1 MREMKAGEERDRARF
16 SATRLLEDLDEQWP
30 SMKFLGFGAYYAW
43 IFLSYN
49 SDVLFGWSGA
59 SVGGNA
65 MSVMYLAS
73 TTALGLVL
81 IVAGAFQKVTARIV
95 ESRLSVTVLAG
106 MATLATLVVAW
117 SAPAQ
122 AGEALYVAGC
132 SLTGVG
138 TAFVALRLG
147 SVYSTVGARQAF
159 MYTAGSFIFAGMLYF
174 VCIGLPQPVGLLMA
188 ASLPLLAVVFTMAAV
203 RAPSEPAEDVVPV
216 RELPRGYFIRLVV
229 AVSVFSVIAG
239 VIKGF
244 MALQQPLSAAT
255 DQGVIIV
262 FATACAAVLLFVL
275 VGLLVREF
283 DISQLYYPIIILTC
297 LGNLVVPLFGG
308 LGVIQGELV
317 SIAYNL
323 FILMVWCL
331 LANVANRTNL
341 SYVRVFGWG
350 RGASAA
356 GTTVGWFAGAS
367 LAPVLV
373 ENPSNMVALA
383 MGMVFVLLVVSM
395 VILNERTIGMALRK
409 TRNAQT
415 DQGTGDFF
423 PSGRGPE
430 GAGGASDGDGAPR
443 EGAWTKSCNALAEQ
457 AGLSLRER
465 DVLFLLGKGYTE
477 KPHPQRL
484 REGGRAFQAGAA
496 KPHRGREDRALSVL
510 RPELGACLLS
520 DLAVNLRRCRSS
532 PCACATRADT
542 IVPMRQGATAA
553 RCGGPEGEAKERAHD
568 GSAEEHG
575 LVLGVGQPRACRGD
589 REGSERVARQRQ
601 A

>member
-1 MREMKAGEERDRARF
+1 MNILQMFSYPFMQRALIAGVLVSLCA
-16 SATRLLEDLDEQWP
+16 ALLGVPLVLKRY
-30 SMKFLGFGAYYAW
+30 SMIGDGLSHVSFGALAIAVALGVMPLYFSIPVVILAAF
-43 IFLSYN
+43 FLLRMASHPHWN
-49 SDVLFGWSGA
+49 SDAAIAAVSASALAIGILVISRTTGMTTDVDNYMFGSVLAMTKGDVA
-59 SVGGNA
+59 LSV
-65 MSVMYLAS
+65 
-73 TTALGLVL
+73 
-81 IVAGAFQKVTARIV
+81 I
-95 ESRLSVTVLAG
+95 LSVTVLAG

-465 DVLFLLGKGYTE
+465 DVLFLLGKGYTIE
-477 KPHPQRL
+477 YI
-484 REGGRAFQAGAA
+484 AG
-496 KPHRGREDRALSVL
+496 
-510 RPELGACLLS
+510 ELGISFNTAKSHIRNVYAKAGVHSKQELQSLIE
-520 DLAVNLRRCRSS
+520 DGK
-532 PCACATRADT
+532 
-542 IVPMRQGATAA
+542 IVR
-553 RCGGPEGEAKERAHD
+553 
-568 GSAEEHG
+568 
-575 LVLGVGQPRACRGD
+575 
-589 REGSERVARQRQ
+589 
-601 A
+601 

>member
-283 DISQLYYPIIILTC
+283 DISQLYYPIIILMC

-331 LANVANRTNL
+331 LANVANRTDL

-367 LAPVLV
+367 LAPMLV

-395 VILNERTIGMALRK
+395 VILNERTIGIALRK

-423 PSGRGPE
+423 PNGRGPE

-465 DVLFLLGKGYTE
+465 DVLFLLGKGYTIE
-477 KPHPQRL
+477 YI
-484 REGGRAFQAGAA
+484 AG
-496 KPHRGREDRALSVL
+496 
-510 RPELGACLLS
+510 ELGISFNTAKSHIRNVYAKAGVHSKQELQSLIE
-520 DLAVNLRRCRSS
+520 DGK
-532 PCACATRADT
+532 
-542 IVPMRQGATAA
+542 IVR
-553 RCGGPEGEAKERAHD
+553 
-568 GSAEEHG
+568 
-575 LVLGVGQPRACRGD
+575 
-589 REGSERVARQRQ
+589 
-601 A
+601 

>member
-188 ASLPLLAVVFTMAAV
+188 ASLPLLAVVFTMA
-203 RAPSEPAEDVVPV
+203 
-216 RELPRGYFIRLVV
+216 
-229 AVSVFSVIAG
+229 VSVFSVIAG

-331 LANVANRTNL
+331 LANVANRTDL

-395 VILNERTIGMALRK
+395 VILNERAIGMALRK

-465 DVLFLLGKGYTE
+465 DVLFLLGKGYTIE
-477 KPHPQRL
+477 YI
-484 REGGRAFQAGAA
+484 AG
-496 KPHRGREDRALSVL
+496 
-510 RPELGACLLS
+510 ELGISFNTAKSHIRNVYAKAGVHSKQELQSLIE
-520 DLAVNLRRCRSS
+520 DGK
-532 PCACATRADT
+532 
-542 IVPMRQGATAA
+542 IVR
-553 RCGGPEGEAKERAHD
+553 
-568 GSAEEHG
+568 
-575 LVLGVGQPRACRGD
+575 
-589 REGSERVARQRQ
+589 
-601 A
+601 